1 MTEGGNDS
9 HMTTKSPLPPATL
22 QQLQQLHTALL
33 RLHKILLDDERA
45 SYEREHGRIAP
56 AKMLELVIGD
66 AQFAW
71 LRRISELIVLID
83 ELTESDGPDAATRAG
98 TLLAQIRT
106 LLLTPNP
113 EDEFGRKYT
122 AALQRLP
129 DAVLAHKSAS
139 ALLQR
144 PN

>member
-1 MTEGGNDS
+1 
-9 HMTTKSPLPPATL
+9 MTTNTSLSAATL
-22 QQLQQLHTALL
+22 QHLQQLHAALL

-45 SYEREHGRIAP
+45 AYERDHGRVAP
-56 AKMLELVIGD
+56 AEMLQLVIGD

-71 LRRISELIVLID
+71 LRRISELIAQID
-83 ELTESDGPDAATRAG
+83 ELTESTEPDAASRAHD
-98 TLLAQIRT
+98 LLARIHA

-129 DAVLAHKSAS
+129 DAVLAHKSVS
-139 ALLQR
+139 ALIHR